1 MLGWGWGM
9 ESWETTNAG
18 KIGASFAVP
27 AREKKAVAR
36 SLDEGPFLVWAYGPR
51 RL

>member
-1 MLGWGWGM
+1 VGVGNGELGDHEG
-9 ESWETTNAG
+9 TNAG